1 MVIIMSLYTVFGG
14 RGFIGSEIVK
24 QLNQLGHNVF
34 VPERGD
40 ESIYYKDLGTIIYCA
55 GHGDC
60 KNAPFAVFE
69 ANVALLSSLL
79 QRARFERLLY
89 MSSTRVYMNQEAS
102 FESADLTVCVDDNRR
117 LFNLTKLVAEE
128 LCLKSARKVCI
139 VRPSNVYGVAL
150 NSPLFLPA
158 ITRNA
163 INTGHVD
170 MYIAKDY
177 AKDYVSV
184 YDVAESCIYL
194 SQHIDFNGQ
203 IVNVAAGYN
212 VSAAEI
218 ADILIRETGCTV
230 TWHNIEFPREI
241 FFDIDVGKI
250 RKYIPHYLPR
260 NVLDDMYVM
269 IGDFK
274 KMNS

>member
-1 MVIIMSLYTVFGG
+1 MSLYTVFGG

-40 ESIYYKDLGTIIYCA
+40 ESIYHKDLGTIIYCA

-60 KNAPFAVFE
+60 KNAPFAVWE
-69 ANVALLSSLL
+69 ANATLLSSLL
-79 QRARFERLLY
+79 QKAHFERLLY

-128 LCLKSARKVCI
+128 LCLKSAHKVCI

-163 INTGHVD
+163 INTGHID

-194 SQHIDFNGQ
+194 SQHLDFKGQ
-203 IVNVAAGYN
+203 IINIAAGFN
-212 VSAAEI
+212 ITAAEI
-218 ADILIRETGCTV
+218 ADVLETETHCTI
-230 TWHNIEFPREI
+230 TWHDMNFPRER
-241 FFDIDVGKI
+241 FSPVSIDEIK
-250 RKYIPHYLPR
+250 KFIPHYSPR
-260 NVLDDMYVM
+260 NVLSDLSLM
-269 IGDFK
+269 ITEFK
-274 KMNS
+274 SELLND